1 MRTFKNDCHIFGEG
15 QQSDDATA
23 ASDTD
28 SSMLIGAAQNM
39 KYLSEASLSSN
50 PLAAHI
56 IANLPSYP
64 LLAKLEIYG
73 LKPEEHIWSMDPT
86 SLTSLIW
93 QLPQVRTSSRFG
105 GRRIIDTPSPW
116 DSAAFLLSVV
126 ETTCPNLESLDI
138 SYKDMS
144 CFIVLP
150 SALPEVSAARVE
162 QYRKVQTAGTCN
174 LERLQHFRFRYSH
187 GSVEQ
192 QFGIRHEFTGFIGS
206 IEQQGTIE
214 NEFTG
219 VIGRYGDS
227 LSSISIPI
235 LRGSWNQNT
244 LDFILKICGLIPC
257 LKSLTL
263 ENKAMEGNG
272 GDSITGLDFFRA
284 LTTDAATSNIERF
297 SIMNMHSPFSPAM
310 GQLFRSWKKLKF
322 LQIGDEDNSDG
333 PYAEDGRLDHYRYP
347 AVSNSTS
354 CIHVCLL

>member
-1 MRTFKNDCHIFGEG
+1 
-15 QQSDDATA
+15 
-23 ASDTD
+23 
-28 SSMLIGAAQNM
+28 MLIGAAQNM

-50 PLAAHI
+50 SLAAHI
-56 IANLPSYP
+56 VANLPSYP

-93 QLPQVRTSSRFG
+93 QLPQVWTSRRFG
-105 GRRIIDTPSPW
+105 GRQIINTPNPW

-126 ETTCPNLESLDI
+126 ETTCPDLESLDI

-162 QYRKVQTAGTCN
+162 QYCKVQTAGTRH
-174 LERLQHFRFRYSH
+174 LERLQHFRFPYSH
-187 GSVEQ
+187 GSV
-192 QFGIRHEFTGFIGS
+192 
-206 IEQQGTIE
+206 EQQGTIE

-219 VIGRYGDS
+219 IIGRYGDS
-227 LSSISIPI
+227 LSSITIPI

-244 LDFILKICGLIPC
+244 LDFILKICGLLPR

-272 GDSITGLDFFRA
+272 ENSITSLDFFRT

-310 GQLFRSWKKLKF
+310 GQLFCSWKKLKF

-333 PYAEDGRLDHYRYP
+333 PYADDGRLDHYRYP
-347 AVSNSTS
+347 AVSNSS
-354 CIHVCLL
+354 